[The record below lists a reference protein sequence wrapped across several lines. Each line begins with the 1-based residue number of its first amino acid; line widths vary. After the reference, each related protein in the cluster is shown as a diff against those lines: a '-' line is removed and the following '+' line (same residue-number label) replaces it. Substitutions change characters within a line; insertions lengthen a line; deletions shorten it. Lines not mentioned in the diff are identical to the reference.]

1 MLALTTLLQA
11 SLSNSNEPSYDWGD
25 GEFWIVKS
33 RSPSALLC
41 GRLGIR
47 QESQADLMVLG
58 PTSEALQCGVKS
70 VLHSDLR
77 LIHVIRL
84 PTVLSDRLSSFS
96 TSKYAISDDVVPG
109 YVRTRHPR
117 LCRDKNIYTEAS
129 RVRRL
134 RFQLGVYMS
143 RSRIP
148 CSSQGQL

>member
-1 MLALTTLLQA
+1 MPDLAGCLFADLKSSKWRMLALTTLLQA

-41 GRLGIR
+41 GRLGNR

-84 PTVLSDRLSSFS
+84 PTVLSDRLSALQYMQSPTMLFPDMLERD
-96 TSKYAISDDVVPG
+96 ILG
-109 YVRTRHPR
+109 YVGTRT
-117 LCRDKNIYTEAS
+117 YTQKLL
-129 RVRRL
+129 V
-134 RFQLGVYMS
+134 LGV
-143 RSRIP
+143 
-148 CSSQGQL
+148 